1 MPPSLHADLQRVVT
15 DLLGLGQTVQNPDGS
30 TNDAANKVKKC
41 LISTLI
47 HSNIQCT
54 FLISFEIMRDK
65 ETGREEYRQWESVR
79 EISERKEEESESERT
94 KCNLSAYSDSQSLKW
109 ELTENV
115 EDCSLIGQGHS
126 WHFQAKLQRLRWE
139 KMCLNYK
146 LFSQPPVLM
155 SRFKVFFFSPRIFAL
170 SFISPLLSFNILL
183 TRLPTLTQAQ
193 GWVEINAQ
201 GGCLFLISLQFE
213 LRWHHLTL

>member
-94 KCNLSAYSDSQSLKW
+94 KCNLSAYSDSQSLK
-109 ELTENV
+109 
-115 EDCSLIGQGHS
+115 
-126 WHFQAKLQRLRWE
+126 
-139 KMCLNYK
+139 
-146 LFSQPPVLM
+146 
-155 SRFKVFFFSPRIFAL
+155 
-170 SFISPLLSFNILL
+170 
-183 TRLPTLTQAQ
+183 
-193 GWVEINAQ
+193 
-201 GGCLFLISLQFE
+201 
-213 LRWHHLTL
+213 